1 MGVSL
6 LLIPIII
13 AAADTMPR
21 MFEGSGQGAD
31 RVLRLPTRIKD
42 AELLRAALHDY
53 GCQSVE
59 EQGNVHSLIEGGRI
73 VFQPGEEG
81 RHDAV
86 FVGTVTEA
94 QARAFVDAVEHEYA
108 RLVQA
113 RVYERLKQKAAQ
125 RGMKLE
131 REKVDADG
139 SVVLRYAMP
148 VRAGR

>member
-13 AAADTMPR
+13 AAADAIPQL
-21 MFEGSGQGAD
+21 FEGSGEGTD

-53 GCQSVE
+53 GCESVE
-59 EQGNVHSLIEGGRI
+59 NQGSVHSQIESARI

-86 FVGTVTEA
+86 FVGTVSDE
-94 QARAFVDAVEHEYA
+94 QARAFVEAVEHEYA

-113 RVYERLKQKAAQ
+113 RVYERLKQKAVQ
-125 RGMKLE
+125 RGMTLE
-131 REKVDADG
+131 RERVDADG

-148 VRAGR
+148 ARAGR

>member
-6 LLIPIII
+6 LLVPIII
-13 AAADTMPR
+13 AAADAMPR
-21 MFEGSGQGAD
+21 LFAGSDESEG

-53 GCQSVE
+53 GCASVE
-59 EQGNVHSLIEGGRI
+59 EAGSVHSLLDTAQI
-73 VFQPGEEG
+73 VFQPGAEG

-86 FVGTVTEA
+86 FVGTVTDER
-94 QARAFVDAVEHEYA
+94 ARAFVDAVEHEYA